1 MRVNRIKV
9 ILVIACVSIALT
21 TGVLPAFA
29 LTLPTGPTGP
39 SSPHTFFPI
48 NMFSGDM
55 SSAFSLSGGEKTPVS
70 SGGTNLD
77 HSFMTQA
84 MNMVPAGDAQTKAQM
99 NAITSMEQN
108 YHPTYATTTTSP
120 SWMSQFVQPTAIDGS
135 SNPAQSAYSTFIKR
149 MPNMTD
155 IYQS

>member
-9 ILVIACVSIALT
+9 ILVIACTAVALT
-21 TGVLPAFA
+21 TGVLPVYA

-39 SSPHTFFPI
+39 SSPHTFFPVD
-48 NMFSGDM
+48 MFSEDM
-55 SSAFSLSGGEKTPVS
+55 SSAFSLSGGENAPVT
-70 SGGTNLD
+70 SGNANLD

-84 MNMVPAGDAQTKAQM
+84 LNMVPAGDAQTNAQM

-108 YHPTYATTTTSP
+108 YHPTHKTVQTSP
-120 SWMSQFVQPTAIDGS
+120 SWMSQFAQPTAIDGS
-135 SNPAQSAYSTFIKR
+135 SNPAQSAYSTFIKG